1 MIALRPRVNH
11 EGEKSNHQNG
21 GSRQMRKALLATFI
35 VSALSAGIAQ
45 ASPAASGLF
54 WYDMNQSELP
64 ATCTEGQTF
73 VIKDGNAVDDCTT
86 GGGAFL
92 VACRCDGGSS
102 YTAAVRTSGQG
113 LADVGAA
120 NEMEFKYTDT
130 LAADPAFGAEE
141 CVWSVDG
148 SGGGS
153 ILCEGTTP
161 NTNEQLYLFPA
172 ADGADTT
179 EFIVVDATQVTNVDG
194 DGLIIGSG
202 DLDVG
207 AGTGIAVAADAVAF
221 DYTDAGAD
229 PALATEECRFSNE
242 GASAGGWVC
251 EGATA
256 DTIETRFRVTDP
268 TSADRIVSIPDA
280 DSATGVAITCTGDD
294 KISAF
299 NATTGIFTCS
309 TDQTGAGSNG
319 FGTIGNAI
327 ADVANDTLTTTNG
340 IGVQIITTDDP
351 EDLSADFLYTATMAA
366 DPALNA
372 EECVFAT
379 DGAGGGTVLCE
390 GTTANTN
397 EQIYLFPAVDG
408 VDTTSFIVVDDKQVT
423 DLEGSGLSITAG
435 VLNASADVLYDVNQ
449 GTHGFSVGDVVNYNG
464 STWAQADADN
474 SLPCTA
480 IVTAVAGADDFTA
493 AGSGTHTI
501 TTHGFT
507 LGTNYLS
514 TTAGG
519 VSSTDAGPGNI
530 IQQVLHA
537 VDANTVILQIGTP
550 LT

>member
-1 MIALRPRVNH
+1 
-11 EGEKSNHQNG
+11 
-21 GSRQMRKALLATFI
+21 MRKALLTLALTVGLALAGGVAT
-35 VSALSAGIAQ
+35 Q

-54 WYDMNQSELP
+54 WYDMNVSELP
-64 ATCTEGQTF
+64 AACTEGQTF
-73 VIKDGNAVDDCTT
+73 VIKDGNAVDDCAT

-92 VACRCDGGSS
+92 VACQCDTGGVS
-102 YTAAVRTSGQG
+102 YIAGMRTTGQG
-113 LADVGAA
+113 LADVGTA

-130 LAADPAFGAEE
+130 LAADPAFAAEE
-141 CVWSVDG
+141 CVWSADG
-148 SGGGS
+148 AGGGG

-179 EFIVVDATQVTNVDG
+179 EFIAVDSTSVTNLDG
-194 DGLIIGSG
+194 DGLAIGAG

-207 AGTGIAVAADAVAF
+207 AGTGIAVAADTVAF

-256 DTIETRFRVTDP
+256 NTIETRFRVTDP
-268 TSADRIVSIPDA
+268 TSADRIVTFPDA
-280 DSATGVAITCTGDD
+280 DTATGVAITCTGDD

-319 FGTIGNAI
+319 FGTIGNAV
-327 ADVANDTLTTTNG
+327 ADVANDTLTVTNG
-340 IGVQIITTDDP
+340 IGVQITTTDDP
-351 EDLSADFLYTATMAA
+351 EDLSPDFLYTATLAA

-372 EECVFAT
+372 EECVLST
-379 DGAGGGTVLCE
+379 DGAGGGSVLCE
-390 GTTANTN
+390 GTAANTN
-397 EQIYLFPAVDG
+397 EQLYLFPAVDG
-408 VDTTSFIVVDDKQVT
+408 VDTTNFIAVDDKQVT
-423 DLEGSGLSITAG
+423 DLEGAGLSITAG

-449 GTHGFSVGDVVNYNG
+449 TTHGFSVGDVVNWNG

-480 IVTAVAGADDFTA
+480 IVTAVAGANDFTA

-550 LT
+550 LS